1 MTSPQFARLT
11 AELVLAERRHEP
23 PPPSADARA
32 RGIDAIQRAMQA
44 KSRQKTRRSAA
55 FVTFAAA
62 AALAM
67 TAGGAAWYTQYTHRE
82 PARVLATHVTKTFG
96 RDVAITAAQDG
107 VAQEG
112 SGQEGATLFASYS
125 ATDGQPLAPNSPVRA
140 GARVVAKPHGHA
152 ILGFSTGTELIVEDG
167 GDLTI
172 LDAAAM
178 QRFDLREGTLRAKVA
193 HLLPGQRFVITTP
206 DGEVEVRGT
215 SFRIDVLPPEEACD
229 DGLRTRV
236 EVFDGAVVVRARGG
250 EERITPGNHFPT
262 VCSAGTSVRSLPHA
276 VAAPVVNNASTLA
289 RQNNL
294 FADAMTA
301 KRRGDAHGSLLALDE
316 LLKKYPGSPLAES
329 AEAERLR
336 LLRDVDPV
344 RAQGVARAYLR
355 RYPHGFARVEA
366 QAIVDGP

>member
-1 MTSPQFARLT
+1 MTSPHFARLA
-11 AELVLAERRHEP
+11 AELVVAERRHEP
-23 PPPSADARA
+23 PRPSADARA
-32 RGIDAIQRAMQA
+32 RGIEAIQRAMHA
-44 KSRQKTRRSAA
+44 KSRQRTRRSAA
-55 FVTFAAA
+55 FITFAAA

-67 TAGGAAWYTQYTHRE
+67 TAGGAAWYTHRE
-82 PARVLATHVTKTFG
+82 PARVLATHVTPTFS
-96 RDVAITAAQDG
+96 RDVAITAQDG
-107 VAQEG
+107 ASQDG
-112 SGQEGATLFASYS
+112 SAQEGATLFASSS
-125 ATDGQPLAPNSPVRA
+125 ATEGLPLTPNSPVRA

-152 ILGFSTGTELIVEDG
+152 ILGFSTGTELTVEDG
-167 GDLTI
+167 GDLTV

-206 DGEVEVRGT
+206 DGEIEVRGT
-215 SFRIDVLPPEEACD
+215 SFRVDVLPPEEACD

-276 VAAPVVNNASTLA
+276 AVTPVVNNASTLA

-301 KRRGDAHGSLLALDE
+301 KRAGDTHGALVALDE